1 MAIIDLSENR
11 PTPQIPWP
19 LVQPL
24 LTLVPIPTNNPE
36 KITNGKEF
44 LIKNG
49 ISLLINIL
57 NIIGPTIKP
66 VRNNKL
72 SILLIFDVRKL
83 LAIPLTP
90 ASLPFPI
97 KNNTTARPI
106 IAPPV
111 KAAKGVK
118 FTMFIKRRVLFFFV

>member
-1 MAIIDLSENR
+1 MYKR
-11 PTPQIPWP
+11 Q
-19 LVQPL
+19 
-24 LTLVPIPTNNPE
+24 
-36 KITNGKEF
+36 
-44 LIKNG
+44 
-49 ISLLINIL
+49 
-57 NIIGPTIKP
+57 

-111 KAAKGVK
+111 KAVKGVK